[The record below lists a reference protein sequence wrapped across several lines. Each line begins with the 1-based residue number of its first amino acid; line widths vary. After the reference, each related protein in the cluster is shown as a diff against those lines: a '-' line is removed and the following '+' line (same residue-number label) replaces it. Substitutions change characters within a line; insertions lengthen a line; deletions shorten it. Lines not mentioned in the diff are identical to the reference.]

1 VTHYRL
7 AQNFL
12 WYFLRKRVL
21 LCAGRDGRFENLRQR
36 MKLAV
41 TIGLAVP
48 IALVFAGAT
57 LGFAQT
63 GYDRP
68 GGDYAGAPVANGD
81 PAVCASRCEHEK
93 NCRAWSFSYPSS
105 SGAPAMCWLKR
116 EVVPA
121 KESSCCVSGVR
132 GAGVIEPQA
141 GAIEYSIDRIGG
153 DYRSFETPPDATGK
167 ACAEACQ
174 SDQRCRA
181 WTYRRPGYGSAS
193 ARCFLKDV
201 IKPPRR
207 RPCCI
212 SGVVR

>member
-1 VTHYRL
+1 M
-7 AQNFL
+7 
-12 WYFLRKRVL
+12 WCFLRKKRL
-21 LCAGRDGRFENLRQR
+21 LVPSRATRNRGKPKQR
-36 MKLAV
+36 GKEEIIFAV
-41 TIGLAVP
+41 AALMA
-48 IALVFAGAT
+48 IALGRVTAG
-57 LGFAQT
+57 LAQT

-68 GGDYAGAPVANGD
+68 GGDYTSAPVANGD
-81 PAVCASRCEHEK
+81 PMVCAARCERDK
-93 NCRAWSFSYPSS
+93 SCRAWSFSYPST

-132 GAGVIEPQA
+132 GAGVIEPKA
-141 GAIEYSIDRIGG
+141 GAIEYSIDRFGG
-153 DYRSFETPPDATGK
+153 DYRWFETTPDAKSK

-174 SDQRCRA
+174 NEPRCRA
-181 WTYRRPGYGSAS
+181 WTYRRPGYGAAS

-201 IKPPRR
+201 IKPPRH

>member
-1 VTHYRL
+1 VVFL
-7 AQNFL
+7 ADRVPVRSNATSNRRQPK
-12 WYFLRKRVL
+12 KRTKRASIFAL
-21 LCAGRDGRFENLRQR
+21 AALT
-36 MKLAV
+36 AV
-41 TIGLAVP
+41 TLARVAP
-48 IALVFAGAT
+48 GS
-57 LGFAQT
+57 AQT

-68 GGDYAGAPVANGD
+68 GGDYTSAPVANGD
-81 PAVCASRCEHEK
+81 PMVCAARCERDK
-93 NCRAWSFSYPSS
+93 GCRAWSFSYPPS
-105 SGAPAMCWLKR
+105 SGGPAMCWLKR

-121 KESSCCVSGVR
+121 KASSCCVSGVR
-132 GAGVIEPQA
+132 GAGVIEPKT
-141 GAIEYSIDRIGG
+141 GAIEFSIDRFGG
-153 DYRSFETPPDATGK
+153 DYRWFETPPDAKGK

-174 SDQRCRA
+174 NEPRCRA

>member
-1 VTHYRL
+1 VYFLSKKRIIVPNRGTRNRGQPTERIGALIVVLAACFAITLGRVTASL
-7 AQNFL
+7 AQS
-12 WYFLRKRVL
+12 
-21 LCAGRDGRFENLRQR
+21 
-36 MKLAV
+36 
-41 TIGLAVP
+41 
-48 IALVFAGAT
+48 
-57 LGFAQT
+57 

-68 GGDYAGAPVANGD
+68 GGDYTSAPVASGD
-81 PAVCASRCEHEK
+81 PTTCAARCERDK
-93 NCRAWSFSYPSS
+93 RCRAWSFSYPST

-121 KESSCCVSGVR
+121 QQSSCCVSGVR
-132 GAGVIEPQA
+132 GAGVIEPKA
-141 GAIEYSIDRIGG
+141 GATEYSIDRFGG
-153 DYRSFETPPDATGK
+153 DYRWFETPPDGKGK

-174 SDQRCRA
+174 AEPRCRA
-181 WTYRRPGYGSAS
+181 WTYRRPGYGAAS